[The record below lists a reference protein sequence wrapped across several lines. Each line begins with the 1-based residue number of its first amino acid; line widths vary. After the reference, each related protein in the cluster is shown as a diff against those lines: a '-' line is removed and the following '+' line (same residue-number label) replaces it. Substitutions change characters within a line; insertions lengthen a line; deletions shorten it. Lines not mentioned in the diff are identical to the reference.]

1 MSEFPKTF
9 TKRVKGSGVVSGIC
23 TRQEFNLE
31 VKVLKKLQSMY
42 ECDCFPEETRVHSTT
57 RHFPIVHD
65 IDSKKKKIIMS
76 YQGRPL
82 NKLRYCRKKF
92 SIPNWTEQLHCIVAN
107 LNRCQIKHL
116 DIKAANMCFDSK
128 EGVISLIDFG
138 QSSLEGRPQ
147 KPVYNR
153 RGKNRS
159 SQSLQNIY
167 TSSVTFRKMLKN
179 VRRILKT

>member
-1 MSEFPKTF
+1 MAFNHIFSIKNPQKKILVSTLTLIFHSPGKILNKFMSKFPKTF

-107 LNRCQIKHL
+107 LNRCRIKHL
-116 DIKAANMCFDSK
+116 DITPS
-128 EGVISLIDFG
+128 EI
-138 QSSLEGRPQ
+138 
-147 KPVYNR
+147 
-153 RGKNRS
+153 
-159 SQSLQNIY
+159 
-167 TSSVTFRKMLKN
+167 
-179 VRRILKT
+179 